1 MNISLYKNRLFL
13 LTVFKQLEK
22 SLQILNK
29 YIDQYILCILL
40 FSIQHYPSNSIQHT
54 LALLRV
60 TTKFFYQALWI
71 GWKVSSENFFRL
83 LKPFPKREESQH
95 ISRKHDVCGMS
106 ELNVYSLRSLRNLQS
121 CENVN
126 FLPNLVSNDCSLP
139 ALLFTIEKNIT
150 QSPQKILPL
159 FVFSLAV
166 EFSEVNVV
174 LVTKAGVSY
183 ITLTQKF
190 YPPNLFIFI

>member
-106 ELNVYSLRSLRNLQS
+106 ELNVYSLRSLRKLQS

-126 FLPNLVSNDCSLP
+126 FLPNLVSMTVHYRHYYLRLKKISRKVHRRYCHYLYF
-139 ALLFTIEKNIT
+139 L
-150 QSPQKILPL
+150 SPLNFPK
-159 FVFSLAV
+159 
-166 EFSEVNVV
+166 
-174 LVTKAGVSY
+174 
-183 ITLTQKF
+183 
-190 YPPNLFIFI
+190 